1 MVRTKIC
8 GITRPEQVGPICE
21 LGASA
26 LGVVFYNP
34 SPRGVSVETA
44 QAIRKAM
51 PAYTTLVGL
60 FVDQPIDQINQIAEQ
75 VQLDAIQFHG
85 DQSLIECRAANRPWY
100 RALRVAPDQSVEALV
115 APWVGQGQ
123 GILLDTYVKGVPG
136 GTGAA
141 FNWQQV
147 PAQRDWHLILA
158 GGLTP
163 DNVGQA
169 VQQTHPWA
177 VDVSG
182 GVESSPGLKDLDK
195 VRAFLQGVTQ

>member
-26 LGVVFYNP
+26 LGVVFYDP
-34 SPRGVSVETA
+34 SPRGVSVELA

-85 DQSLIECRAANRPWY
+85 DQSLIECQAAIRPWY
-100 RALRVAPDQSVEALV
+100 RALRVAPEHSVEALV
-115 APWVGQGQ
+115 APWIGQGQ

-147 PAQRDWHLILA
+147 PMQRDWHLILA

-182 GVESSPGLKDLDK
+182 GVESSPGVKDLDK

>member
-26 LGVVFYNP
+26 LGVVFYDP
-34 SPRGVSVETA
+34 SPRGVSVELA
-44 QAIRKAM
+44 QAIRKVM

-85 DQSLIECRAANRPWY
+85 DQSLIECQAAIRPWY
-100 RALRVAPDQSVEALV
+100 RALRVASDQSVEALV
-115 APWVGQGQ
+115 APWIGQGQ

-147 PAQRDWHLILA
+147 PMQRDWHLILA

-182 GVESSPGLKDLDK
+182 GVESSPGVEDLDK
-195 VRAFLQGVTQ
+195 VRAFLQGVIQ

>member
-8 GITRPEQVGPICE
+8 GITRPEQVGPIWE

-26 LGVVFYNP
+26 LGVVFYDP
-34 SPRGVSVETA
+34 SPRGVSVELA
-44 QAIRKAM
+44 QAIRKVM

-60 FVDQPIDQINQIAEQ
+60 FVDQPIDQINQIAAE

-85 DQSLIECRAANRPWY
+85 DQSLTECRAANRPWY
-100 RALRVAPDQSVEALV
+100 RALRVASDQSVEALV
-115 APWVGQGQ
+115 APWIGQGQ

-141 FNWQQV
+141 FDWQQV
-147 PAQRDWHLILA
+147 PMQRDWHLILA

-182 GVESSPGLKDLDK
+182 GVESSPGVKDLDK
-195 VRAFLQGVTQ
+195 VRAFLQGVIQ

>member
-21 LGASA
+21 LVPAPWRG
-26 LGVVFYNP
+26 FYDP
-34 SPRGVSVETA
+34 SPRGVSVELA

-85 DQSLIECRAANRPWY
+85 DQSLIECQAAIRPWY
-100 RALRVAPDQSVEALV
+100 RALRVAPEQSVEALV
-115 APWVGQGQ
+115 APWIGQGQ

-141 FNWQQV
+141 SIGSRFPCSV
-147 PAQRDWHLILA
+147 I
-158 GGLTP
+158 GI
-163 DNVGQA
+163 
-169 VQQTHPWA
+169 
-177 VDVSG
+177 
-182 GVESSPGLKDLDK
+182 
-195 VRAFLQGVTQ
+195 

>member
-26 LGVVFYNP
+26 LGVVFYDP
-34 SPRGVSVETA
+34 SPRGVSVELA

-85 DQSLIECRAANRPWY
+85 DQSLIECQAAIRPWY
-100 RALRVAPDQSVEALV
+100 RALRVAPEQSVRSLV
-115 APWVGQGQ
+115 APWIGQGQ

-147 PAQRDWHLILA
+147 PMQRDWHLILA

-182 GVESSPGLKDLDK
+182 GVESSPGVKDLDK
-195 VRAFLQGVTQ
+195 VRAFLQGVIQ